1 MSFNNK
7 IFTNNT
13 QDSQNLK
20 WVIKT
25 PTLFSPPLPFCEIDW
40 IQEFKH
46 SNIDHLYSG
55 PNRIGFYYQ
64 WLWLHLIQQSSRY
77 QLIAEEIQ
85 LNDKTKT
92 IGALD
97 FLVEDTHNNQIEH
110 WEVAVKFYLLHKG
123 LWHGPNGNDRLDIKL
138 SRMLNHQ
145 LKLTKHPAFKDKFP
159 IDPQSILPRLIMQG
173 RLYLNPFEEDSVPT
187 HCMNHQLNPA
197 LELGSWC
204 FANQAH
210 LITEP
215 LYLLERAQWLN
226 GDLEK
231 TEHLDV
237 SPKSGIGTIE
247 RSVHAQSEH
256 GHFWFIVPNNWEEM
270 CNTQNIT

>member
-7 IFTNNT
+7 NFTNNE
-13 QDSQNLK
+13 QDSRNLK

-25 PTLFSPPLPFCEIDW
+25 PTLFSPPHPFCETDW
-40 IQEFKH
+40 TQEFKP
-46 SNIDHLYSG
+46 SKIVQSYSG

-64 WLWLHLIQQSSRY
+64 WLWLHLIQYSSRY

-85 LNDKTKT
+85 LHDEKQT

-97 FLVEDTHNNQIEH
+97 FLVEDIQNKQTEH

-138 SRMLNHQ
+138 NRMLNHQ
-145 LKLTKHPAFKDKFP
+145 LKLTEHPVFQEKFSL
-159 IDPQSILPRLIMQG
+159 DSQSILPRLIMQG
-173 RLYLNPFEEDSVPT
+173 RLYLNPFEKDSVPT
-187 HCMNHQLNPA
+187 NCMNHMLNPA

-204 FANQAH
+204 FAHQAH

-215 LYLLERAQWLN
+215 LYLLERAQWLD
-226 GDLEK
+226 GDLK
-231 TEHLDV
+231 KVQHLDV
-237 SPKSGIGTIE
+237 SLQSEIGTIE
-247 RSVHAQSEH
+247 RSVHTQSKN
-256 GHFWFIVPNNWEEM
+256 GHFWFIVPNHWEDM
-270 CNTQNIT
+270 CNTQSIT